1 MTFVLVMWTIWAVL
15 VVLMAAIHL
24 YRSNLAK
31 NEEDQIFLDESF
43 NSEKLEQEAI
53 ISRVAKVEPWIKAS
67 QWLVAAMT
75 AVVVVYYIR
84 DILLKLNII
93 GS

>member
-1 MTFVLVMWTIWAVL
+1 MWAIWAVL

-24 YRSNLAK
+24 YRSNLSK

-53 ISRVAKVEPWIKAS
+53 ISRVAKVEPWIRVS

-84 DILLKLNII
+84 DILLKLNLI

>member
-1 MTFVLVMWTIWAVL
+1 MTFVPVMWTIWAIL
-15 VVLMAAIHL
+15 FVLMAVLYL
-24 YRSNLAK
+24 YRYSIAK

-53 ISRVAKVEPWIKAS
+53 ISRVAKVEPWIKVS

-75 AVVVVYYIR
+75 AVVVVYYVR

>member
-1 MTFVLVMWTIWAVL
+1 MTFVLVMWAIWAVL

-24 YRSNLAK
+24 YRSNLSK

-53 ISRVAKVEPWIKAS
+53 ISRVAKVEPWIRVS

-84 DILLKLNII
+84 DILLKLNLI